1 MLGGEPYLEKQRKI
15 MITSLGVVVLLIVAV
30 LVLRQPQ
37 QGVDSTAAIS
47 GAPKQQES
55 VKENTQSAPKP
66 AAEQQKKSKIDVSP
80 SPTMPKQDE
89 SHEKVT
95 GILDTLSD
103 TVSSK
108 VPSLW
113 DGVKN
118 AMNWLLAFDTKHLV
132 ILAIIIFVFLGSF
145 GNVGSG
151 SKKKENGR

>member
-1 MLGGEPYLEKQRKI
+1 MEKQKKI

-37 QGVDSTAAIS
+37 QDVDSTAAIS
-47 GAPKQQES
+47 GTSKQQVS

-66 AAEQQKKSKIDVSP
+66 AAEQQRKSKTDVSP
-80 SPTMPKQDE
+80 SPTLPKQDE

-95 GILDTLSD
+95 GILDMLSD

-118 AMNWLLAFDTKHLV
+118 AMDWLLAFDTKHLV
-132 ILAIIIFVFLGSF
+132 ILAIIIFVFLGSI